1 MKRMLALL
9 LAALL
14 LSGCD
19 LLPAAATDPIPDTS
33 GTHKENAEPGS
44 QTPQI
49 DRNTGVALHDNAPDL
64 AEAGVEE
71 YLAYF
76 MASEDFVTMP
86 DFHDERNPYEERL
99 AAEKEALGKNFEE
112 YYLDQSTMIAYFE
125 RLVEKNLDAYNEGK
139 AFNDNVFIYLT
150 AFYSWDLS
158 MELAMGSTFSEEDD
172 WGMLQRGII
181 MAVEMF
187 GGTDATVTRNAAHN
201 YTITYTKESGE
212 KVVDHFRADSGNGIQ
227 MLSYQDGVLSFFFEY
242 LALGNNTYVWQSNT
256 ERLVMQYHDK
266 VIDSCWYSKLKDGA
280 SHYSEAELLYG
291 TDTTPDPA
299 WVMEQ
304 EDFHTRISYDGTTLD
319 VTTENLLI
327 GGIGHA
333 EISPVTP

>member
-1 MKRMLALL
+1 MKRRIALFL
-9 LAALL
+9 TLALL
-14 LSGCD
+14 LSGCGIF
-19 LLPAAATDPIPDTS
+19 PKTPETR
-33 GTHKENAEPGS
+33 PGS
-44 QTPQI
+44 SGSSTNIKPPEV
-49 DRNTGVALHDNAPDL
+49 NKKTGVEIHDNAPDL
-64 AEAGVEE
+64 AKVGVEE

-76 MASEDFVTMP
+76 ENSGVMADMGE
-86 DFHDERNPYEERL
+86 FHDERNPYEERL

-125 RLVEKNLDAYNEGK
+125 RLVEKNLDAYNEDK
-139 AFNDNVFIYLT
+139 DFNDNVLLYLT

-212 KVVDHFRADSGNGIQ
+212 KVVDYFRADSGNGIQ
-227 MLSYQDGVLSFFFEY
+227 MLSYQDGVLNFFFEY
-242 LALGNNTYVWQSNT
+242 IEMGNDTYVWQSNG
-256 ERLVMQYHDK
+256 ERLVMRYKDK
-266 VIDSCWYSKLKDGA
+266 VVYECYYSSLPEDA
-280 SHYSEAELLYG
+280 AQYTEAELLYG
-291 TDTTPDPA
+291 KDITPDPV
-299 WVMEQ
+299 WVMDRG
-304 EDFHTRISYDGTTLD
+304 DFHTQISYDGTTLD
-319 VTTENLLI
+319 VTTVNFFI